1 MIVAGRVEKAATGT
15 RTATHRRPI
24 PFIRTGDEDVT
35 RPSAAYLRY
44 LIRRLTRDATTPL
57 TIRNECH
64 DLMLAINA
72 NNLTEITER
81 LACLL
86 RLADREGVSLP
97 RPKTEP
103 SRPD

>member
-1 MIVAGRVEKAATGT
+1 M
-15 RTATHRRPI
+15 
-24 PFIRTGDEDVT
+24 T
-35 RPSAAYLRY
+35 RPSATYLRH
-44 LIRRLTRDATTPL
+44 LIRRLIGDATTPL

-64 DLMLAINA
+64 NVMLAINA
-72 NNLTEITER
+72 NDLTAITER

-86 RLADREGVSLP
+86 CLADREGVSLP